1 MAVWIIIACCTALFL
16 MLFRKRKSP
25 YEIAEQSKSRRVSSA
40 DVMGKTKVV
49 LRQTQTI
56 GDMRGHVLKPM
67 EDPDTFA
74 VADENEAQENRQM
87 GIEVP
92 VEYDGEILK
101 ADSNETDE
109 ETEELRQTLAR
120 DSGLASGASFE
131 DLEYSLNVIREKK
144 TSEDD
149 ERKAAEIIRREGGTD
164 IFQQM
169 VSQLPQG
176 VERVSSI
183 MDKYFSVQQGSAE
196 SSSDKEL
203 GDFDIAGIL

>member
-1 MAVWIIIACCTALFL
+1 MAVWIIIACCSALFL
-16 MLFRKRKSP
+16 LLFRKRKGP
-25 YEIAEQSKSRRVSSA
+25 YEIATQSKPRRVSSA

-49 LRQTQTI
+49 LRQMQTI
-56 GDMRGHVLKPM
+56 GDMRGQVLKPI
-67 EDPDTFA
+67 EDPYTFT
-74 VADENEAQENRQM
+74 VADENDTQGNEPM
-87 GIEVP
+87 GIEVS
-92 VEYDGEILK
+92 VEYDGEIPGT
-101 ADSNETDE
+101 DTNETDE
-109 ETEELRQTLAR
+109 ETEDLRQTPGSDA
-120 DSGLASGASFE
+120 GLASGASFE
-131 DLEYSLNVIREKK
+131 ELEYSLDVIREKK

-169 VSQLPQG
+169 VSQLPKG

>member
-1 MAVWIIIACCTALFL
+1 MAVWIIIACCSALFL
-16 MLFRKRKSP
+16 LLFRKRKGP
-25 YEIAEQSKSRRVSSA
+25 YEIATQSKPRRVSSA

-56 GDMRGHVLKPM
+56 GDMRGQVLKPI
-67 EDPDTFA
+67 EDPYTFT
-74 VADENEAQENRQM
+74 VADENDTQGNEPM
-87 GIEVP
+87 GIEVS
-92 VEYDGEILK
+92 VEYDGEIPGT
-101 ADSNETDE
+101 DTNETDE
-109 ETEELRQTLAR
+109 ETEDLRQTPGS
-120 DSGLASGASFE
+120 DEGLASGASFE
-131 DLEYSLNVIREKK
+131 ELEYSLDVIREKK

-149 ERKAAEIIRREGGTD
+149 ERKAAEIIRREGRTD

>member
-1 MAVWIIIACCTALFL
+1 MAVWIIIACSTALFL
-16 MLFRKRKSP
+16 LLFRFRENPDK
-25 YEIAEQSKSRRVSSA
+25 IASQSNPKRVSSA

-49 LRQTQTI
+49 LRQTQTN
-56 GDMRGHVLKPM
+56 GDTRRQVLKPM

-74 VADENEAQENRQM
+74 ATDENETQENGPM
-87 GIEVP
+87 GIVVP
-92 VEYDGEILK
+92 IEYDGEIPGT
-101 ADSNETDE
+101 DTDETDE
-109 ETEELRQTLAR
+109 ETEDLRQTMGS
-120 DSGLASGASFE
+120 DGGLASGASFE
-131 DLEYSLNVIREKK
+131 DLEYSLDVIREKR

-183 MDKYFSVQQGSAE
+183 MDKYFSVKPGSVE
-196 SSSDKEL
+196 SSSNKEL

>member
-1 MAVWIIIACCTALFL
+1 MAVWIIIACSTALFL
-16 MLFRKRKSP
+16 LLFRKRKSP
-25 YEIAEQSKSRRVSSA
+25 YEIAAQSKPRRVSSA

-56 GDMRGHVLKPM
+56 GDMRGQVLKPM

-74 VADENEAQENRQM
+74 VADENETQGNEPM

-92 VEYDGEILK
+92 VEYDGEIPGT
-101 ADSNETDE
+101 DTDETDE
-109 ETEELRQTLAR
+109 ETEDLRQTPGSDA
-120 DSGLASGASFE
+120 GLASGASFE
-131 DLEYSLNVIREKK
+131 DLEYSLEVIREKK
-144 TSEDD
+144 TSKDD

>member
-1 MAVWIIIACCTALFL
+1 MAVWIIIACSTALFL
-16 MLFRKRKSP
+16 LLFRKRKNP
-25 YEIAEQSKSRRVSSA
+25 GEIPRQSNPKRVSSA

-49 LRQTQTI
+49 LRQTQTN
-56 GDMRGHVLKPM
+56 GDMRGQVLKPM
-67 EDPDTFA
+67 EDPYTFT
-74 VADENEAQENRQM
+74 VTDENDTQGNEPM

-92 VEYDGEILK
+92 VEYDGEIPGT
-101 ADSNETDE
+101 DTNETDE
-109 ETEELRQTLAR
+109 ETEDLRQTPESDA
-120 DSGLASGASFE
+120 GLASGASFE
-131 DLEYSLNVIREKK
+131 ELEYSLDVIREKK

-183 MDKYFSVQQGSAE
+183 MDKYFSVQQSSAE

>member
-1 MAVWIIIACCTALFL
+1 MAVWIIIVCCAALFL
-16 MLFRKRKSP
+16 LLFRKRKSRS
-25 YEIAEQSKSRRVSSA
+25 EIATQSKPRRVSSA

-56 GDMRGHVLKPM
+56 GDMRGQVLKPM
-67 EDPDTFA
+67 EDPYTFA
-74 VADENEAQENRQM
+74 VADENKTQENGQM
-87 GIEVP
+87 VIEVP
-92 VEYDGEILK
+92 VEYDGEITGT
-101 ADSNETDE
+101 DTDETDE
-109 ETEELRQTLAR
+109 ETEDLRQTTGS
-120 DSGLASGASFE
+120 DEGLASGASFE
-131 DLEYSLNVIREKK
+131 ELEYSLDVIREKK

-176 VERVSSI
+176 IERVSSI
-183 MDKYFSVQQGSAE
+183 MDKYFSVQQGSVE

>member
-1 MAVWIIIACCTALFL
+1 MAVWIIIACCIALFL
-16 MLFRKRKSP
+16 LIFRKRKSP
-25 YEIAEQSKSRRVSSA
+25 GEIASQSNPNRVSSA
-40 DVMGKTKVV
+40 DVMGKTTVV

-56 GDMRGHVLKPM
+56 GDTRGQVLKPM
-67 EDPDTFA
+67 EDPNTFA
-74 VADENEAQENRQM
+74 ATDENVAQENGLM

-92 VEYDGEILK
+92 IEYGGEIPGT
-101 ADSNETDE
+101 DSDETDE
-109 ETEELRQTLAR
+109 ETEDLRQTLGSDA
-120 DSGLASGASFE
+120 GLASGASFE
-131 DLEYSLNVIREKK
+131 DLEYSLDVIREKK
-144 TSEDD
+144 TSKDD

-183 MDKYFSVQQGSAE
+183 MDKYFSVQQGSVE

>member
-1 MAVWIIIACCTALFL
+1 MAMWIIIACSTALFL
-16 MLFRKRKSP
+16 LLFRKRKSP
-25 YEIAEQSKSRRVSSA
+25 GEVASQSNPKRVSSA
-40 DVMGKTKVV
+40 DVMGKTTVV
-49 LRQTQTI
+49 FRQTQTI
-56 GDMRGHVLKPM
+56 GDMRGQVLKPM
-67 EDPDTFA
+67 EDPYTFA
-74 VADENEAQENRQM
+74 TTDENEAQENGPM

-92 VEYDGEILK
+92 VEYDGEITGT
-101 ADSNETDE
+101 DTDETDE
-109 ETEELRQTLAR
+109 ETEDLRQTTGS
-120 DSGLASGASFE
+120 DEGLASGASFE
-131 DLEYSLNVIREKK
+131 ELEYSLDVIREKK

-183 MDKYFSVQQGSAE
+183 MDKYFSVKQGSVE
-196 SSSDKEL
+196 SSNDKEL

>member
-16 MLFRKRKSP
+16 LLFRKRKSP
-25 YEIAEQSKSRRVSSA
+25 YEVGTQSRPRQVSSA

-56 GDMRGHVLKPM
+56 GDMRGQVLKPI
-67 EDPDTFA
+67 EDPYTFT
-74 VADENEAQENRQM
+74 VADENDTQGNEPM

-92 VEYDGEILK
+92 VEYDGEIPGT
-101 ADSNETDE
+101 DTNETDE
-109 ETEELRQTLAR
+109 ETEDFRQTPGS
-120 DSGLASGASFE
+120 DKGLASGASFE
-131 DLEYSLNVIREKK
+131 ELEYSLDVIREKK

-149 ERKAAEIIRREGGTD
+149 EMKAAEIIRREGGTD

-183 MDKYFSVQQGSAE
+183 MDKYFSIKSGSAE

>member
-16 MLFRKRKSP
+16 MLFRKRESP
-25 YEIAEQSKSRRVSSA
+25 YEIAAKSKPRRISSA

-56 GDMRGHVLKPM
+56 GDMRGQVLKPI
-67 EDPDTFA
+67 EDPYTFT
-74 VADENEAQENRQM
+74 VADENDTQGNEPM

-92 VEYDGEILK
+92 VEYDGEIPGT
-101 ADSNETDE
+101 DTNETDE
-109 ETEELRQTLAR
+109 ETEDLRQTPGS
-120 DSGLASGASFE
+120 DEGLASGASFE
-131 DLEYSLNVIREKK
+131 ELEYSLDVIREKK

-149 ERKAAEIIRREGGTD
+149 EMKAAEIIRREGGTD

-183 MDKYFSVQQGSAE
+183 MDKYFSVQPGSAG
-196 SSSDKEL
+196 SSSNKEL

>member
-1 MAVWIIIACCTALFL
+1 MAVWIIIACSTALFL
-16 MLFRKRKSP
+16 MLFRKRESS
-25 YEIAEQSKSRRVSSA
+25 YEIAAQSKPRRVSSA

-56 GDMRGHVLKPM
+56 GDMRGQVLKPM
-67 EDPDTFA
+67 EDPNTFA
-74 VADENEAQENRQM
+74 VTGENETQENGPM

-92 VEYDGEILK
+92 VEYDGEIPGT
-101 ADSNETDE
+101 DTYETDE
-109 ETEELRQTLAR
+109 ETENLQQTLGR
-120 DSGLASGASFE
+120 DAGLASGASFE
-131 DLEYSLNVIREKK
+131 DLEYSLNVIREKN
-144 TSEDD
+144 TLEDE

-183 MDKYFSVQQGSAE
+183 LDKYFSVQPGNVE

>member
-1 MAVWIIIACCTALFL
+1 MAVWIIIVCCAALFL
-16 MLFRKRKSP
+16 LLFRKRKSRS
-25 YEIAEQSKSRRVSSA
+25 EIATQSKPRRVSSA

-56 GDMRGHVLKPM
+56 GDMRGHVLKPI
-67 EDPDTFA
+67 EDPYTFA
-74 VADENEAQENRQM
+74 VADENKTQENGQM
-87 GIEVP
+87 VIEVP
-92 VEYDGEILK
+92 VEYDGEIPGK
-101 ADSNETDE
+101 DTDETDE
-109 ETEELRQTLAR
+109 ETEDLRQTLGS
-120 DSGLASGASFE
+120 DEGLASGASFE
-131 DLEYSLNVIREKK
+131 DLEYSLDVIREKK

-176 VERVSSI
+176 IERVSSI
-183 MDKYFSVQQGSAE
+183 MDKYFSVQQGSVE

>member
-1 MAVWIIIACCTALFL
+1 MAVWIIIVCCAALFL
-16 MLFRKRKSP
+16 LLFLMRKSGS
-25 YEIAEQSKSRRVSSA
+25 EIATQSKPRRVSSA

-56 GDMRGHVLKPM
+56 GDMRGQVLKPM
-67 EDPDTFA
+67 EDPYTFA
-74 VADENEAQENRQM
+74 VADENKTQENGQM
-87 GIEVP
+87 VIEVP
-92 VEYDGEILK
+92 VEYDGEIPGT
-101 ADSNETDE
+101 DSDETDE
-109 ETEELRQTLAR
+109 ETEDLRQTPGSDA
-120 DSGLASGASFE
+120 GLASGASFE
-131 DLEYSLNVIREKK
+131 DLEYSLDVIREKK

-183 MDKYFSVQQGSAE
+183 MDKYFSVQPGNVE

>member
-1 MAVWIIIACCTALFL
+1 MAVWIIIVCCAALFL
-16 MLFRKRKSP
+16 LLFRKRKSRS
-25 YEIAEQSKSRRVSSA
+25 EIATQSKPRRVSSA

-56 GDMRGHVLKPM
+56 GDMRGQVLKPM
-67 EDPDTFA
+67 EDPYTFA
-74 VADENEAQENRQM
+74 TTDENEAQENGPM

-92 VEYDGEILK
+92 VEYDGEITGT
-101 ADSNETDE
+101 DTDETDE
-109 ETEELRQTLAR
+109 ETEDLRQTTGS
-120 DSGLASGASFE
+120 DEGLASGASFE
-131 DLEYSLNVIREKK
+131 ELEYSLDVIREKK

-183 MDKYFSVQQGSAE
+183 MDKYFSVKQGSVE
-196 SSSDKEL
+196 SSNDKEL

>member
-1 MAVWIIIACCTALFL
+1 MAVWIIIACCAALFL
-16 MLFRKRKSP
+16 LLFRKRKSP
-25 YEIAEQSKSRRVSSA
+25 YEVDTQSRPRQVFSA

-56 GDMRGHVLKPM
+56 GDMRGQVLKPI
-67 EDPDTFA
+67 EDPYTFT
-74 VADENEAQENRQM
+74 VADENDTQGNEPM

-92 VEYDGEILK
+92 VEYDGEIPGT
-101 ADSNETDE
+101 DTNETDE
-109 ETEELRQTLAR
+109 ETEDLRQTPGS
-120 DSGLASGASFE
+120 DEGLASGASFE
-131 DLEYSLNVIREKK
+131 ELEYSLDVIREKK

-149 ERKAAEIIRREGGTD
+149 EMKAAEIIRREGGTD

-183 MDKYFSVQQGSAE
+183 MDKYFSVQPGSAG
-196 SSSDKEL
+196 SSSNKEL

>member
-16 MLFRKRKSP
+16 LLFRKRKSRS
-25 YEIAEQSKSRRVSSA
+25 EIAAQSKPRRVSSA

-56 GDMRGHVLKPM
+56 GDMRGQVLKPM
-67 EDPDTFA
+67 EDPYTFT
-74 VADENEAQENRQM
+74 VVDENEIQGNEPM

-92 VEYDGEILK
+92 VEYCGKIPGTDT
-101 ADSNETDE
+101 DETDE
-109 ETEELRQTLAR
+109 ETEDLRQTPGSDA
-120 DSGLASGASFE
+120 GLASGASFE
-131 DLEYSLNVIREKK
+131 DLEYSLDVIREKK

>member
-16 MLFRKRKSP
+16 LLFRKRKSP
-25 YEIAEQSKSRRVSSA
+25 DEIAMQSKPRRVSSA

-56 GDMRGHVLKPM
+56 GDMRGQVLKPM
-67 EDPDTFA
+67 EDPYTFA
-74 VADENEAQENRQM
+74 VANENQTQENGPM

-92 VEYDGEILK
+92 VEYDEEIPK
-101 ADSNETDE
+101 ADSDETDE
-109 ETEELRQTLAR
+109 ETEELRQTPGS
-120 DSGLASGASFE
+120 DEGLASGASFE
-131 DLEYSLNVIREKK
+131 DLEYSLDVIREKK

-183 MDKYFSVQQGSAE
+183 MDKYFSVQQGSVK

>member
-16 MLFRKRKSP
+16 LLFRKRKSP

-56 GDMRGHVLKPM
+56 GDMRGQVLKPI
-67 EDPDTFA
+67 EDPYTFA
-74 VADENEAQENRQM
+74 VADENETQGNGPM

-92 VEYDGEILK
+92 VEYDGEIPGT
-101 ADSNETDE
+101 DTDETDE
-109 ETEELRQTLAR
+109 ETEDLRQTLAS
-120 DSGLASGASFE
+120 DAGLASGASFE
-131 DLEYSLNVIREKK
+131 ELEYSLDVIREKK

-183 MDKYFSVQQGSAE
+183 MDKYFSVQPGSVK

-203 GDFDIAGIL
+203 GDFDIAGIK

>member
-1 MAVWIIIACCTALFL
+1 MAVWIIIACSTALFL
-16 MLFRKRKSP
+16 LLFRKRKSP
-25 YEIAEQSKSRRVSSA
+25 DKITAQSNPKRVSSA
-40 DVMGKTKVV
+40 DVMGKTTVV
-49 LRQTQTI
+49 LRQTQTN
-56 GDMRGHVLKPM
+56 GDTRGQVLKPM

-74 VADENEAQENRQM
+74 ATDENEAQENRPI

-92 VEYDGEILK
+92 VEYDREIPGT
-101 ADSNETDE
+101 DTDETDE
-109 ETEELRQTLAR
+109 ETEDLRQTLGSDA
-120 DSGLASGASFE
+120 GLASGASFE
-131 DLEYSLNVIREKK
+131 DLEYSLDVIREKK

-183 MDKYFSVQQGSAE
+183 MDKYFSVKQGSVE
-196 SSSDKEL
+196 SSNDKEL

>member
-1 MAVWIIIACCTALFL
+1 MAVWIIIACCAALFL
-16 MLFRKRKSP
+16 LLFRKRKSS
-25 YEIAEQSKSRRVSSA
+25 YEIATQSKPRRVSSA

-56 GDMRGHVLKPM
+56 GDMRGQVLKPM
-67 EDPDTFA
+67 EDPYTFA
-74 VADENEAQENRQM
+74 VADENKTQENGQM
-87 GIEVP
+87 VIEVP
-92 VEYDGEILK
+92 VEYDGEIPGK
-101 ADSNETDE
+101 DTDETDE
-109 ETEELRQTLAR
+109 ETEDLRQTMAS
-120 DSGLASGASFE
+120 DAGLASGASFE
-131 DLEYSLNVIREKK
+131 ELEYSLDVIREKK

-176 VERVSSI
+176 IERVSSI
-183 MDKYFSVQQGSAE
+183 MDKYFSVQQGSVE